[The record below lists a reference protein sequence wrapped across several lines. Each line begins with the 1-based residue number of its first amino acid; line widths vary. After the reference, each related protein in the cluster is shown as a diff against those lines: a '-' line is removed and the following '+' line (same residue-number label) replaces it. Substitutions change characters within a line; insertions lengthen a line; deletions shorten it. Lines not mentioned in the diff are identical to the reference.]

1 MVPTMFRQR
10 TAILGCSKG
19 AKSWAVYKLQVGA
32 LRLAAT
38 WITLDLAPPPNNC
51 AAEEGQSFMLI
62 KCQGMRGNNS
72 NQIQH
77 YSGKFVVILS
87 ILVEEIIE
95 ISNSTI
101 FRELDN
107 LPIII
112 K

>member
-1 MVPTMFRQR
+1 
-10 TAILGCSKG
+10 
-19 AKSWAVYKLQVGA
+19 
-32 LRLAAT
+32 
-38 WITLDLAPPPNNC
+38 
-51 AAEEGQSFMLI
+51 MLI

-95 ISNSTI
+95 ISNSTLPI
-101 FRELDN
+101 ELDN